1 MKKFITIFSLA
12 AVLFAGQ
19 GCEKNFDPKI
29 YGVLTSQ
36 NFPVSE
42 NDFVSLMMTCYVP
55 FVNTWT
61 YSLYASGGNQHPW
74 YIPAGGVLKMFDT
87 TSDVEA
93 PWING
98 VWDMN
103 YRQLSEANFSMCIYY
118 TRDVLEDTR
127 PNNYPKTREVTR
139 FTDVIKSIS
148 EAPADRISEERK
160 REILAEARLCRG
172 LHIYNLFHVY
182 GPVPLVVN
190 TADVENSDALNNA
203 LTRDTTRTDIIR
215 RR

>member
-1 MKKFITIFSLA
+1 MKKIITRVSLA
-12 AVLFAGQ
+12 AVLLSGQ

-103 YRQLSEANFSMCIYY
+103 NRQLSEANFSMCIYY

-148 EAPADRISEERK
+148 EAPADRISEAVTF
-160 REILAEARLCRG
+160 ILSGPYSSMPSCCSWG
-172 LHIYNLFHVY
+172 LQW
-182 GPVPLVVN
+182 
-190 TADVENSDALNNA
+190 
-203 LTRDTTRTDIIR
+203 
-215 RR
+215 